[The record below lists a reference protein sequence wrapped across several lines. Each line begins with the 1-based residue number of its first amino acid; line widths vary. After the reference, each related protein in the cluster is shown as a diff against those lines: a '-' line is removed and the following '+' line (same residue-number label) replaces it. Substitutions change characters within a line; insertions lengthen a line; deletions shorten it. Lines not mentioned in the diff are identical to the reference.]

1 MPVAALALVW
11 VTQVADEA
19 LGHRAGNLVF
29 IIETLPHP
37 DFTRRN
43 DDLHMDLD
51 ILLVDALV
59 SYRAEMYI

>member
-1 MPVAALALVW
+1 MPLINLLDFARTA
-11 VTQVADEA
+11 QVADEA

-43 DDLHMDLD
+43 DDLHLDLD
-51 ILLVDALV
+51 ILLIDALV
-59 SYRAEMYI
+59 RC